1 MIKLA
6 IFDLDGVL
14 YDSKEY
20 HFNALNNALAE
31 VDEKYVISYKDHL
44 AIFDGMPTNKKLE
57 VLKETKGLN
66 SKYFKQIWTNKQINT
81 NTYLD
86 TIEKNHEL
94 ISNLK
99 GLKKSNIKL
108 VCASNSIEST
118 VKKVLSKLGI
128 IELFDMILSNED
140 VKNPKPHPE
149 MYWKPMIEFGISPEN
164 TLVIEDS
171 PIGRLGARLSSAN
184 TLFVEESKDLNSSLF
199 SKMINNDFANIH
211 NELNTY
217 TNNKLNVLIP
227 MAGRGS
233 RFQER
238 GYVFP
243 KPLIEIK
250 GKPMIQVVLE
260 NLNIDANYIF
270 IVQKEHNENFNIN
283 QMLKIQKPNS
293 IIYELDEVTEGAA
306 STTLIAKESINNK
319 APLLIC
325 NSDQFIE
332 WNPREVMYQFVNADV
347 DGGILTFES
356 THPKWS
362 YAKLGDDGF
371 VSEVAEKNPISTNA
385 TVGVYYW
392 KHGQDYVKYAEEM
405 IEENIRVNNE
415 FYVCPV
421 YNQAIK
427 DKKNIKIKEIEKM
440 WGLGTPEDLE
450 TFLQFNDNF

>member
-1 MIKLA
+1 MIKLV

-14 YDSKEY
+14 YDSKEF
-20 HFNALNNALAE
+20 HFNALNDALSE
-31 VDEKYVISYKDHL
+31 VDEKYKISFKDHL
-44 AIFDGMPTNKKLE
+44 AVFDGMPTNKKLE
-57 VLKETKGLN
+57 ILEQTKGLN
-66 SKYFKQIWTNKQINT
+66 PDNFENIWKSKQKYTNA
-81 NTYLD
+81 YLD
-86 TIEKNHEL
+86 TIEKNNEL
-94 ISNLK
+94 INNLK
-99 GLKKSNIKL
+99 KLKESKIKI

-118 VKKVLSKLGI
+118 VVKVLKKLGI
-128 IELFDMILSNED
+128 FELFDMILSNED

-149 MYWKPMIEFGISPEN
+149 IYWKPMMEYGISPEN
-164 TLVIEDS
+164 TLVVEDS

-199 SKMINNDFANIH
+199 SKIITNDFANIH

-217 TNNKLNVLIP
+217 NNEKLNVLIP

-260 NLNIDANYIF
+260 NLNIEANYIF

-293 IIYELDEVTEGAA
+293 IIYELDKVTEGAA
-306 STTLIAKESINNK
+306 STTLIAKESINNSS
-319 APLLIC
+319 PLLIC
-325 NSDQFIE
+325 NSDQYVD
-332 WNPREVMYQFVNADV
+332 WNPREVMYQFVNTDV

-356 THPKWS
+356 SHPKWS
-362 YAKLGDDGF
+362 YAKIGENGF

-392 KHGQDYVKYAEEM
+392 KHGSDYVKYAEEM
-405 IEENIRVNNE
+405 IDKNIRVNNE

-421 YNQAIK
+421 YNQAIE
-427 DKKNIKIKEIEKM
+427 DGKKIKIKEINKM
-440 WGLGTPEDLE
+440 WGLGTPEDLD
-450 TFLQFNDNF
+450 TFLQFNDSF

>member
-66 SKYFKQIWTNKQINT
+66 SKYFKQIWTNKQLYT

-99 GLKKSNIKL
+99 DLKKSNIKL

-199 SKMINNDFANIH
+199 SKMINSDFANIH

-293 IIYELDEVTEGAA
+293 IIYELDEITEGAA

-356 THPKWS
+356 THQS
-362 YAKLGDDGF
+362 
-371 VSEVAEKNPISTNA
+371 
-385 TVGVYYW
+385 
-392 KHGQDYVKYAEEM
+392 
-405 IEENIRVNNE
+405 
-415 FYVCPV
+415 
-421 YNQAIK
+421 
-427 DKKNIKIKEIEKM
+427 
-440 WGLGTPEDLE
+440 GLM
-450 TFLQFNDNF
+450 QN